1 MDAGPRKTLTRAQ
14 TLWLGAAAALA
25 LFFAWAL
32 WPRAVDVEIAVID
45 RGEVLREI
53 VDEGRT
59 RIHEVFVVAAPVG
72 GELQRIELEP
82 GDAVRRGQVV
92 AAIAPANAALLDAR
106 IAAEARAGVGA
117 ARSAL
122 AAREVEAELARRDH
136 DRVATL
142 AAKGI
147 AARAALD
154 NASAALRAAR
164 ANVDAARAELRRA
177 TAQAG
182 EGGARTR
189 TRVDVRSPA
198 DGRVLRLLQESEM
211 VVAPGA
217 PLMEI
222 GDPRDLEVVAEF
234 LSQDAVLLQV
244 GARAWIENWG
254 GGAAPIAARVSRID
268 PTARTKISAL
278 GVEEQRVDVVVR
290 LEDPATAPPL
300 GHQFRVDVRAVV
312 SETPDTLRVPTDA
325 LVRDGDAWAVF
336 RVEGGRARLTRLD
349 LGDGGERHRA
359 VTRGLDV
366 GDRVVLFPGD
376 ALEDGARVRP

>member
-1 MDAGPRKTLTRAQ
+1 
-14 TLWLGAAAALA
+14 
-25 LFFAWAL
+25 
-32 WPRAVDVEIAVID
+32 
-45 RGEVLREI
+45 
-53 VDEGRT
+53 
-59 RIHEVFVVAAPVG
+59 
-72 GELQRIELEP
+72 
-82 GDAVRRGQVV
+82 
-92 AAIAPANAALLDAR
+92 
-106 IAAEARAGVGA
+106 
-117 ARSAL
+117 
-122 AAREVEAELARRDH
+122 
-136 DRVATL
+136 
-142 AAKGI
+142 
-147 AARAALD
+147 
-154 NASAALRAAR
+154 
-164 ANVDAARAELRRA
+164 
-177 TAQAG
+177 
-182 EGGARTR
+182 
-189 TRVDVRSPA
+189 
-198 DGRVLRLLQESEM
+198 VLRLLQESEM

-254 GGAAPIAARVSRID
+254 GGAAPIASRVSRID

-325 LVRDGDAWAVF
+325 LVRNGDAWAVF

-349 LGDGGERHRA
+349 LGDGGERYRA